1 MPRSVIPMSTLVHAQ
16 HRWFEKSVMGSI
28 YVKNGTPI
36 GATSLCNTC
45 TNAHIVEGYREFEAI
60 VLCTYASYD
69 RALFIPFKVKSC
81 SNHYDKARPTWEQME
96 KLALPVDSK
105 NTHKSVG
112 FLTKVKVEGDSK
124 DDESNN
130 E

>member
-1 MPRSVIPMSTLVHAQ
+1 MHQRAYRRRLSRIRS
-16 HRWFEKSVMGSI
+16 
-28 YVKNGTPI
+28 
-36 GATSLCNTC
+36 
-45 TNAHIVEGYREFEAI
+45 
-60 VLCTYASYD
+60 D
-69 RALFIPFKVKSC
+69 RALHLCVLRPSLFIPFKVKSC

-105 NTHKSVG
+105 NTYKSVG

>member
-1 MPRSVIPMSTLVHAQ
+1 
-16 HRWFEKSVMGSI
+16 MGSI

-36 GATSLCNTC
+36 GVTSLCNTC
-45 TNAHIVEGYREFEAI
+45 TNAHIVEGYRESEAI

-105 NTHKSVG
+105 NTYKSVG

>member
-1 MPRSVIPMSTLVHAQ
+1 MSSLVLCLQ
-16 HRWFEKSVMGSI
+16 HCRWLERSVMGSI

-36 GATSLCNTC
+36 GAASLCNTC
-45 TNAHIVEGYREFEAI
+45 SHAHIVEGYRESEAI

-96 KLALPVDSK
+96 KLALPVTPK
-105 NTHKSVG
+105 NTYKTVG
-112 FLTKVKVEGDSK
+112 FLTTVKVESDSEE
-124 DDESNN
+124 DESSD

>member
-1 MPRSVIPMSTLVHAQ
+1 
-16 HRWFEKSVMGSI
+16 MGSI
-28 YVKNGTPI
+28 YIKNGTPI
-36 GATSLCNTC
+36 GATSLCTTC
-45 TNAHIVEGYREFEAI
+45 THAHIVEGYRESEAI

-96 KLALPVDSK
+96 KLALPVAPH
-105 NTHKSVG
+105 NTYKTVG
-112 FLTKVKVEGDSK
+112 FLTTVKVKSNST
-124 DDESNN
+124 DDESSN